1 MTRGAGRP
9 ADPRREAI
17 MRKFEITR
25 RQNRER
31 LTPALLEQLENCKSD
46 TARRLLLGRP
56 PKKERDGRVCDP
68 Q

>member
-25 RQNRER
+25 RQN
-31 LTPALLEQLENCKSD
+31 LENCKSD